1 MNVRIRFVLVLTLV
15 VSVILLGSLFTI
27 YKFYDHS
34 RRQNFENRLWAHA
47 YNEFANYY
55 NIKDTDKATL
65 AKLTN
70 YLPGYPINFHF
81 TLIDTSY
88 HVIKTIPDNRDYKVD
103 TLFLQKLK
111 AAHQISLFENKKQ
124 TLALHFNRDG
134 KEAFMIVDGHDKY
147 AIARLAS
154 LKLTMIIVA
163 VAGIIL
169 TAVFAF
175 FYVRVATK
183 PLITM
188 SMQMRHINE
197 NNLKQRVKVPKGSL
211 KRNEMVQI
219 ATNYN
224 NMLDRLEKAFQLQK
238 NFVHHAS
245 HELRTPLAVMLSQTE
260 SALRKELTVQD
271 AYKVLQ
277 SLKEDQQ
284 EMIDLTN
291 SLLLLS
297 QYENI
302 NYSIHWPKVRIDE
315 LVHDVIIT
323 VQKMFPDIKIHF
335 DFVNAPEKESYLYFP
350 GNETLLRSAFRNL
363 IKNAYLYSPDKT
375 VYITMEA
382 LADSV
387 YIHFENKGAVLSP
400 EDKERMFL
408 PFFRGDN
415 AQRIKGFGLGLSI
428 VKRIAELHKGSVLY
442 EAINDD
448 ANRFTLLLKRA

>member
-1 MNVRIRFVLVLTLV
+1 MSVRIRFVFVLTLV
-15 VSVILLGSLFTI
+15 VSVILLSSLFII
-27 YKFYDHS
+27 YTLYERNRKQDFDK
-34 RRQNFENRLWAHA
+34 RLWANA
-47 YNEFANYY
+47 YSQFVSYY
-55 NIKDTDKATL
+55 NVKDTDTL
-65 AKLTN
+65 SLEKLQN
-70 YLPGYPINFHF
+70 YLPDSPANFHF
-81 TLIDTSY
+81 VLLDSSFQK
-88 HVIKTIPDNRDYKVD
+88 IKSAPANWNYKNEPA
-103 TLFLQKLK
+103 LFEKLK
-111 AAHQISLFENKKQ
+111 EDSQVEFSNNQ
-124 TLALHFNRDG
+124 TQGVALHLKIQG
-134 KEAFMIVDGHDKY
+134 KEGYVIATGTDKY
-147 AIARLAS
+147 AISRLS
-154 LKLTMIIVA
+154 MLKTIMIITA
-163 VAGIIL
+163 VAGVVIIAAFTWWYVLFL
-169 TAVFAF
+169 T
-175 FYVRVATK
+175 T
-183 PLITM
+183 PLVQL
-188 SMQMRHINE
+188 SEQMRHINE
-197 NNLKQRVKVPKGSL
+197 NNLKHRVKVRKGNI
-211 KRNEMVQI
+211 KRNEIVQI

-245 HELRTPLAVMLSQTE
+245 HELRTPLATMLSQTE
-260 SALRKELTVQD
+260 SALRKQLTVQE

-335 DFVNAPEKESYLYFP
+335 DFVEAPEKESYLYFP
-350 GNETLLRSAFRNL
+350 GNETLLRSSFRNL
-363 IKNAYLYSPDKT
+363 IKNAYLYSTDKT
-375 VYITMEA
+375 VHITMEA

-428 VKRIAELHKGSVLY
+428 VRRIAELHKGAILY
-442 EAINDD
+442 EIVDD
-448 ANRFTLLLKRA
+448 NINRFTLLVKRA

>member
-1 MNVRIRFVLVLTLV
+1 MTVRIRFVLALTLV

-27 YKFYDHS
+27 YKFYDYS
-34 RRQNFENRLWAHA
+34 RRQNFDTRLWAHA
-47 YNEFANYY
+47 YNGFIDYY
-55 NIKDTDKATL
+55 NITDTDKATL
-65 AKLTN
+65 TTLAN
-70 YLPGYPINFHF
+70 YLPGVPVNFHF
-81 TLIDTSY
+81 ALIDNSY
-88 HVIKTIPDNRDYKVD
+88 HVIKTIPDNWNYKVD
-103 TLFLQKLK
+103 TSFLQKL
-111 AAHQISLFENKKQ
+111 HTENKISSAVNKTQ
-124 TLALHFNRDG
+124 SLALHFNKG
-134 KEAFMIVDGHDKY
+134 KEAYVVVSGHDKY

-163 VAGIIL
+163 ATGIIL

-188 SMQMRHINE
+188 SHQMRHINE
-197 NNLKQRVKVPKGSL
+197 NNLKQRVKIPKGSL

-260 SALRKELTVQD
+260 SALRKELTVED
-271 AYKVLQ
+271 AYKVLK
-277 SLKEDQQ
+277 SLREDQQ

-323 VQKMFPDIKIHF
+323 VQKMFPEIKIHF
-335 DFVNAPEKESYLYFP
+335 DFVNAPEKESYLHFP

-375 VYITMEA
+375 VKITMEA

-387 YIHFENKGAVLSP
+387 YIHFENKGMVLSP

-428 VKRIAELHKGSVLY
+428 VKRIAELHKGSILY

-448 ANRFTLLLKRA
+448 TNRFTLLLKRA

>member
-1 MNVRIRFVLVLTLV
+1 VLALTLV
-15 VSVILLGSLFTI
+15 VSVILLASLFTI
-27 YKFYDHS
+27 YKSYDYN
-34 RRQNFENRLWAHA
+34 RRQNFDNRLWAHA
-47 YNEFANYY
+47 YNGFINYY
-55 NIKDTDKATL
+55 NLNNSDSAVL
-65 AKLTN
+65 AKLAK

-81 TLIDTSY
+81 ALIDNSY
-88 HVIKTIPDNRDYKVD
+88 HLIKTVPQNWNYKID
-103 TLFLQKLK
+103 TAFLQKVK
-111 AAHQISLFENKKQ
+111 AANLINSSRNKTQSL
-124 TLALHFNRDG
+124 AMHFNKDG
-134 KEAFMIVDGHDKY
+134 KEAFVIVSGHDKY

-154 LKLTMIIVA
+154 LKLTMVIVA
-163 VAGIIL
+163 TTGIIL

-175 FYVRVATK
+175 FYVRTATR
-183 PLITM
+183 PLIAM
-188 SMQMRHINE
+188 SLQMRHINE
-197 NNLKQRVKVPKGSL
+197 NTLKQRVKIPRGSMR
-211 KRNEMVQI
+211 RNEMVQI

-245 HELRTPLAVMLSQTE
+245 HELRTPLATMLSQTE

-302 NYSIHWPKVRIDE
+302 NYSIHWPKLRIDE

-323 VQKMFPDIKIHF
+323 VRKMFPDIKIHF
-335 DFVNAPEKESYLYFP
+335 DFVTAPEKESYLYFP

-375 VYITMEA
+375 VTVTMEA
-382 LADSV
+382 FADSV
-387 YIHFENKGAVLSP
+387 YIRFENKGSVLNP

-428 VKRIAELHKGSVLY
+428 VKRIAELHKGSILY
-442 EAINDD
+442 EAIADD
-448 ANRFTLLLKRA
+448 TNRFTLLLKRA

>member
-1 MNVRIRFVLVLTLV
+1 MTVRIRFVLALTLV

-47 YNEFANYY
+47 YNGFINYY
-55 NIKDTDKATL
+55 NIKDTDKVTHIRL
-65 AKLTN
+65 AN

-81 TLIDTSY
+81 ALIDTSY
-88 HVIKTIPDNRDYKVD
+88 HVIKTIPENRNYKVD
-103 TLFLQKLK
+103 TPFLQKLK
-111 AAHQISLFENKKQ
+111 AVNRISLAENKTQ
-124 TLALHFNRDG
+124 TLALYLNKEG
-134 KEAFMIVDGHDKY
+134 KEAYIIASGHDKY

-163 VAGIIL
+163 TTGVIL

-175 FYVRVATK
+175 FYVRLATK
-183 PLITM
+183 PLIVM
-188 SMQMRHINE
+188 SLQMRHITE
-197 NNLKQRVKVPKGSL
+197 NNLKQRVKVPRGSI

-245 HELRTPLAVMLSQTE
+245 HELRTPLATMLSQTE

-363 IKNAYLYSPDKT
+363 IKNAYLYSTDKT
-375 VYITMEA
+375 VHISMEA
-382 LADSV
+382 LSNSV
-387 YIHFENKGAVLSP
+387 YIHFENTGAVLSH

-428 VKRIAELHKGSVLY
+428 VKRIAELHRGSIIY

-448 ANRFTLLLKRA
+448 TNRFTLLLKRA